1 MIGVRGKPPSCGV
14 IGCGFVGGAVI
25 EAFKHYTDL
34 KAYDKNK
41 DMGFDYEDVINQDVL
56 FVSLPTPMKG
66 NGEVDLSIL
75 DGALEKISTNLLE
88 GITGKP
94 VLIKSTVPPGVCE
107 EFQEKF
113 SNLTIIFNPEFL
125 TERTANL
132 DFIQQSRIILGLEN
146 VPRAEIFP
154 QINKVVELFE
164 ARFPGVRIAIMNWDE
179 ASLVKYFTNIFF
191 SVKVSLFNEFAQIA
205 EALRLKP
212 NGIAE
217 ELLNDGRIGR
227 SHWQVPGHDKKRGFG
242 GSCFP
247 KDINGYIALAKK
259 MGVDPLIGEAA
270 WAKNIEVRPE
280 RDWESLK
287 GRAVSDEK

>member
-94 VLIKSTVPPGVCE
+94 VLIKSTVPPGACR
-107 EFQEKF
+107 EFQDKF
-113 SNLTIIFNPEFL
+113 SNLTIMFNPEFL

-132 DFIQQSRIILGLEN
+132 DFIQQSRIILGVECF
-146 VPRAEIFP
+146 PGAEIYP
-154 QINKVVELFE
+154 QVDIVTELFE
-164 ARFPGVRIAIMNWDE
+164 ARFPGVRIAFMDWDS
-179 ASLVKYFTNIFF
+179 ASLVKYFTNVFF
-191 SVKVSLFNEFAQIA
+191 SVKVSLFNEFEQIA
-205 EALRLKP
+205 GNLGLVP
-212 NGIAE
+212 NGISE

-227 SHWQVPGHDKKRGFG
+227 SHWQVPGHDGKRGFG

-247 KDINGYIALAKK
+247 KDINGYITLAKK

-287 GRAVSDEK
+287 GRAVSDEN